1 MFKADRF
8 SGGLIGAT
16 LGVIFAM
23 SAKEHADIA
32 AATGFLLTFFVLFC
46 IHSLPRYFARQ
57 TNGNGIR
64 HAILVFLLFLLGWL
78 IATVY
83 FFLLGWLIAT
93 VYFCNFYVLREGWS
107 QKDIDVRLFLVLLTA
122 LIASI
127 VSVVSVTAEGI
138 EKV

>member
-1 MFKADRF
+1 MFKYIGDLADRF

-46 IHSLPRYFARQ
+46 IHSLPRPCDS
-57 TNGNGIR
+57 G
-64 HAILVFLLFLLGWL
+64 LFTLPSW
-78 IATVY
+78 VV
-83 FFLLGWLIAT
+83 AT
-93 VYFCNFYVLREGWS
+93 VYFCNFYVFREGWS
-107 QKDIDVRLFLVLLTA
+107 QKDIDVRLFLVLLTL

>member
-1 MFKADRF
+1 MFRYIGDLADRF

-64 HAILVFLLFLLGWL
+64 HAILVFLR
-78 IATVY
+78 
-83 FFLLGWLIAT
+83 FLLGWLIAT
-93 VYFCNFYVLREGWS
+93 VYFCNFYVFREGWS
-107 QKDIDVRLFLVLLTA
+107 QKDIDVRLFLVLLTL

-127 VSVVSVTAEGI
+127 VSIVSVTAEGI
-138 EKV
+138 E

>member
-57 TNGNGIR
+57 TDGNGIR
-64 HAILVFLLFLLGWL
+64 HAILVFLL
-78 IATVY
+78 
-83 FFLLGWLIAT
+83 FLLGWLIAT